1 MPGAAARDMPLAP
14 LARPVQTGNT
24 EASAMSSRKISAS
37 WFFATAVVAAA
48 GFVAVTRAV
57 AQGKTARWDHRA
69 KRAVHTARVGGA
81 EQALTATAH
90 ATTPLGKWWG
100 QVPAALL
107 TAVQLRRKGR
117 TTAAWAIASTSLVA
131 AVLPGVLDRLTV
143 QRLSPRERRGG
154 QKQSYPSGHALR
166 TSAMAISV
174 GYVMHRER
182 LAAPAWLTPLAPLSL
197 ATGLGRLILD
207 RHWTSDLV
215 GGYCA
220 GIALGATSAGL
231 YELGRGSA

>member
-1 MPGAAARDMPLAP
+1 
-14 LARPVQTGNT
+14 
-24 EASAMSSRKISAS
+24 MSSSKISAG
-37 WFFATAVVAAA
+37 WFFATAAVAAA
-48 GFVAVTRAV
+48 GFVALTRAV

-69 KRAVHTARVGGA
+69 KRAVHAAGGK
-81 EQALTATAH
+81 QALSVASH

-107 TAVQLRRKGR
+107 TAVKLRNKGR
-117 TTAAWAIASTSLVA
+117 VGAAWAIAGTSVVA
-131 AVLPGVLDRLTV
+131 AVLPPVLDRLTV

-154 QKQSYPSGHALR
+154 PKPSYPSGHALR

-182 LAAPAWLTPLAPLSL
+182 LAAPGWLTPLAPLSL

-207 RHWTSDLV
+207 RHWTSDV
-215 GGYCA
+215 AGGYCA
-220 GIALGATSAGL
+220 GIALGAASAGL
-231 YELGRGSA
+231 YELSCASTS